1 MQKTITLVD
10 IDELVSHVKDGDTLA
25 IPTMLGD
32 FSGVS
37 MVATRAIIRRGVR
50 DLDIVCVPSSSLQA
64 DMLIGAGCVRSIQAG
79 GVLLYEYGP
88 AARFAEAQ
96 RSGELR
102 VKEATCPAIQAALTA
117 AEKGLPFMPLRG
129 ILGSDILRQR
139 ADEWRVIDNPFK
151 DNDPIVAVPA
161 IRPDVAL
168 MHAPLGDRYGNLW
181 IGRRA
186 SFRLMAHAARATLA
200 TVEHV
205 YEGNFF
211 DDPEKVPGVIP
222 AAYVTA
228 VSHQPRG
235 AWPLHFG
242 GEYPE
247 DVAHMKLYAAAART
261 REGFQAYLQEHVFAH
276 APETV
281 SAA

>member
-1 MQKTITLVD
+1 MQKMINWVGV
-10 IDELVSHVKDGDTLA
+10 DELVSSVRDGDTLA

-50 DLDIVCVPSSSLQA
+50 NLDIVCVPSSSLQA

-96 RSGELR
+96 RSGELNVR
-102 VKEATCPAIQAALTA
+102 EATCPAIQAALTA

-139 ADEWRVIDNPFK
+139 SADWKVIENPFAE
-151 DNDPIVAVPA
+151 NDPIVAVPA

-168 MHAPLGDRYGNLW
+168 FHAPMGDRFGNLW

-200 TVEHV
+200 TVESI

-211 DDPEKVPGVIP
+211 DDPQKVPGVIP
-222 AAYVTA
+222 ANYVTA

-242 GEYPE
+242 KDYPE
-247 DVAHMKLYAAAART
+247 DVEHMKLYAAASKT
-261 REGFQAYLQEHVFAH
+261 REGFDAYLKQHVFDA
-276 APETV
+276 V
-281 SAA
+281 AA

>member
-1 MQKTITLVD
+1 MQKMITLVG
-10 IDELVSHVKDGDTLA
+10 IDELVSSVRDGDTLA

-50 DLDIVCVPSSSLQA
+50 NLDIVCVPSSSLQA

-88 AARFAEAQ
+88 AVRFAEAQ
-96 RSGELR
+96 RSGELNVR
-102 VKEATCPAIQAALTA
+102 EATCPAIQAALTA

-139 ADEWRVIDNPFK
+139 SADWKVIENPFAE
-151 DNDPIVAVPA
+151 NDPIVAVPA

-168 MHAPLGDRYGNLW
+168 FHAPMGDRFGNLW

-200 TVEHV
+200 TVESI
-205 YEGNFF
+205 YDGNFF
-211 DDPEKVPGVIP
+211 DDPNRVPGVIP
-222 AAYVTA
+222 ANYVTA

-242 GEYPE
+242 KDYPE
-247 DVAHMKLYAAAART
+247 DVEHMKLYAAASKT
-261 REGFQAYLQEHVFAH
+261 REGFDAYLKQHVFDAV
-276 APETV
+276 AT
-281 SAA
+281 